1 MKTLLTF
8 FVLFFSSS
16 VVAGDNLGG
25 KKIFC
30 SEKRHSGIVL
40 IGFKFVSSH
49 DVTIFKETTS
59 SPLEINT
66 HKYKTS
72 AHQIEI
78 NDYYNSDRRLHLI
91 SRKTLSVDSTKW
103 TSMLWVF
110 KGGTCKVINE
120 DIVDLF
126 NQHLKEYKKDNK
138 I

>member
-1 MKTLLTF
+1 MKILVTI

-49 DVTIFKETTS
+49 DVKIFKESTS

-66 HKYKTS
+66 HKYETS

-78 NDYYNSDRRLHLI
+78 NDYFNFNRMLYLI
-91 SRKTLSVDSTKW
+91 SRKTLSVETTKW
-103 TSMLWVF
+103 TSILWAF

-126 NQHLKEYKKDNK
+126 NQLLKEYKKDNK